1 MTVHYPKLDI
11 KWFWVYNRY
20 LDWLKE
26 FEMAVVHNVQVY
38 PVYNTIVQ
46 VHRVLHE
53 REYDTAEGARLYV
66 ETYNAFGT
74 GETHAVYTGAID
86 TETGENL

>member
-1 MTVHYPKLDI
+1 
-11 KWFWVYNRY
+11 
-20 LDWLKE
+20 
-26 FEMAVVHNVQVY
+26 MAVVHNVQVY

-46 VHRVLHE
+46 VHRVLIE
-53 REYDTAEGARLYV
+53 REFSTEGIASEWARLH
-66 ETYNAFGT
+66 NAFSAGGQA